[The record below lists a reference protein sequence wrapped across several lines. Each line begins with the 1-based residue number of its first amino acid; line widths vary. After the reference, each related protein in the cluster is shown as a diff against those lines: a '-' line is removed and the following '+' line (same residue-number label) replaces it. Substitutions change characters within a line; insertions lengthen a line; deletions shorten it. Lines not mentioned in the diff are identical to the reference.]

1 MSGLQTREPGEVF
14 GPRLTLFAD
23 MLSVGLATALT
34 CLPLVTAPAALSSA
48 CEVLRGAADDQPA
61 TAGRY
66 FTVLRRR
73 LRAGDALAGLVALAG
88 ALLFGA
94 DLVLARAGLPGAV
107 PFAVVAAVIGAGT
120 LVVGL
125 RACAR
130 PESLTDWRAAV
141 REAARDAVRDP
152 GGSALVLL
160 AAATA
165 ALCAWMLVP
174 LAFLAPGP
182 LALALTAVGLRQ
194 ARRCRSWPADSR
206 LRRTAGHTMR
216 GTQPPTEA

>member
-1 MSGLQTREPGEVF
+1 MSAPQTREPGEVF

-23 MLSVGLATALT
+23 MLSVGLATAVV

-48 CEVLRGAADDQPA
+48 CEVLRGGVAGRPA

-73 LRAGDALAGLVALAG
+73 LRPADLVAGLVALAG
-88 ALLFGA
+88 ALLCAA
-94 DLVLARAGLPGAV
+94 DLALARAGLPGAA
-107 PFAVVAAVIGAGT
+107 PFAAVAAAIGVGA

-130 PESLTDWRAAV
+130 PESRTDWRAAV
-141 REAARDAVRDP
+141 RAAALDAVRDP

-160 AAATA
+160 AVVAA

-182 LALALTAVGLRQ
+182 LALALTAVGLR
-194 ARRCRSWPADSR
+194 R
-206 LRRTAGHTMR
+206 AGR
-216 GTQPPTEA
+216 

>member
-1 MSGLQTREPGEVF
+1 M
-14 GPRLTLFAD
+14 
-23 MLSVGLATALT
+23 
-34 CLPLVTAPAALSSA
+34 
-48 CEVLRGAADDQPA
+48 LRGGAAGQPA

-66 FTVLRRR
+66 FGVLRRR
-73 LRAGDALAGLVALAG
+73 LRPADLLAGLVAVAG
-88 ALLFGA
+88 ALLCAA
-94 DLVLARAGLPGAV
+94 DLALARAGLPGAV
-107 PFAVVAAVIGAGT
+107 PFAVVAAAIGGGA

-160 AAATA
+160 AVATA
-165 ALCAWMLVP
+165 VLCAWMLVP

-182 LALALTAVGLRQ
+182 LALALTAVGLRH
-194 ARRCRSWPADSR
+194 
-206 LRRTAGHTMR
+206 AGR
-216 GTQPPTEA
+216 